1 VNLTKLEKE
10 CLRVALEYS
19 ICDYEENLKSIVS
32 YGSSLVNAEEIKR
45 QRQLVNGMQ
54 RVQTKLT
61 NQLEKVA

>member
-1 VNLTKLEKE
+1 MNLTKLEKE

>member
-1 VNLTKLEKE
+1 MNLTKLEKE

-32 YGSSLVNAEEIKR
+32 YGSPLVNAEEIKR